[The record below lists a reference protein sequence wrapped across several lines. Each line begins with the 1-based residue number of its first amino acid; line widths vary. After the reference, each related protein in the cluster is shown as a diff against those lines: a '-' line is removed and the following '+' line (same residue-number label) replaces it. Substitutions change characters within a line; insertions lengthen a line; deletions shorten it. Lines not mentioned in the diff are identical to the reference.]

1 MDPKGSD
8 TASAAA
14 TSRANV
20 TTGENGLTTPAAT
33 PRVGEGRTFLPAQ
46 TGLGAQAAGVAPAT
60 FRGAAAKRLEHEREV
75 DMLRERFGVLDPI
88 APTPKDVTAAA
99 EAEARR
105 KDESIKKLAARVEA
119 DKAAQREAKLRWEYV
134 QHLMDDDFDVESMGD
149 LLIKMV
155 NEPTMQVAVETVVDA
170 FNAGLDVEL
179 STPDHANGGDGHSDV
194 HSPEEFDDLIDE
206 LARLKEEA
214 AAEKRAYLHR
224 VATQEADLLRLRE
237 EMEVLRAFPPMVG
250 RMKDE
255 KVSLERTV
263 TVLESQVS
271 TLSETV
277 SVLEHK
283 LREMSRPPPT
293 HAPPVA
299 GGGGHGATSSGVPL
313 LAPPVEGGAVVP
325 PSSLEPVVDP
335 EPDPGKVQR
344 DLAHQK
350 RIDELKALLG
360 GQSDPP
366 GHTPLKPPPLPRF
379 QTERGEGGGY
389 TAAGGNVPNDLAR
402 AHAINALA
410 PPLPRHAGATRKPPN
425 IGRAWWDDPDGV
437 DPSSRK
443 SATAPPKSKSTK
455 ASTGAGVRDTQR
467 VVPRKGRTWVESMKG
482 LSRKRILD
490 LESDLRDA
498 YDGHFVID
506 LDEIDPEVWESFAP
520 RYGKM
525 EFYVT
530 EGQRRVNRRLPDHL
544 KSVSARDARSGVVRI
559 NRGG

>member
-1 MDPKGSD
+1 
-8 TASAAA
+8 
-14 TSRANV
+14 
-20 TTGENGLTTPAAT
+20 
-33 PRVGEGRTFLPAQ
+33 
-46 TGLGAQAAGVAPAT
+46 
-60 FRGAAAKRLEHEREV
+60 
-75 DMLRERFGVLDPI
+75 MLRERFGVLDPI

-134 QHLMDDDFDVESMGD
+134 QHLMDDDFDVESMGE
-149 LLIKMV
+149 LLINLV

-179 STPDHANGGDGHSDV
+179 STPDRVNDGDVHSDV
-194 HSPEEFDDLIDE
+194 HSPEAFNGLIDE

-214 AAEKRAYLHR
+214 AAERRAYLHR
-224 VATQEADLLRLRE
+224 EATQGAELLRLKE
-237 EMEVLRAFPPMVG
+237 ELEVLRAFPPMVG
-250 RMKDE
+250 RIKDE
-255 KVSLERTV
+255 KVVLERTV
-263 TVLESQVS
+263 TVLEGRVA

-277 SVLEHK
+277 SVLERK
-283 LREMSRPPPT
+283 LDEAFRPTSPR
-293 HAPPVA
+293 APPVGA
-299 GGGGHGATSSGVPL
+299 GGHGAMNLGISGF
-313 LAPPVEGGAVVP
+313 APPVEGGTTISPGSTGLVA
-325 PSSLEPVVDP
+325 DP
-335 EPDPGKVQR
+335 EPDPGKIQR

-360 GQSDPP
+360 GQADPP
-366 GHTPLKPPPLPRF
+366 KLTPLRPPPLPRF

-389 TAAGGNVPNDLAR
+389 AAAGGNVPNDLAG
-402 AHAINALA
+402 AHATNALA
-410 PPLPRHAGATRKPPN
+410 PPLPRHAGSTRKPPN

-443 SATAPPKSKSTK
+443 PATVPPKSKSTK
-455 ASTGAGVRDTQR
+455 ASTGAGSRDTQR
-467 VVPRKGRTWVESMKG
+467 VIPRKGRTWVESMKG

-520 RYGKM
+520 RYGRM

-544 KSVSARDARSGVVRI
+544 KSASARDARSGVVRI